1 MCVRERDG
9 TRARVTRIPRSN
21 DSGGVAG
28 ENAPTAPPRASRG
41 KGGHAARV
49 SLDDADRSRRVAL
62 SSVPELDGAVVT
74 GGRRQGHRRD
84 DLVDDGRYK
93 GDALLPWAWRTTDN
107 RVHVAESQISTE
119 PSRRAQNTCEL
130 RGMNVMAVTGAL

>member
-1 MCVRERDG
+1 MRVCERDG

-28 ENAPTAPPRASRG
+28 ENAPHGAAACVSRG

-93 GDALLPWAWRTTDN
+93 GDALFA
-107 RVHVAESQISTE
+107 VGVA
-119 PSRRAQNTCEL
+119 ND
-130 RGMNVMAVTGAL
+130 G